1 MGFWNLGD
9 SKEVKAKRAR
19 KKRVTNEVRRQ
30 YTIGENKKK
39 TELYRSQAELYEAKN
54 RKKRAASHGG
64 GEGIARKV
72 KRGLR
77 VSRRKPRWF

>member
-1 MGFWNLGD
+1 MGFWNLGGD
-9 SKEVKAKRAR
+9 KEEKARKAR

-30 YTIGENKKK
+30 YTIGEAKKK
-39 TELYRSQAELYEAKN
+39 TELYRSQAEMYEAKN

-64 GEGIARKV
+64 GADIARKV
-72 KRGLR
+72 KQGFS